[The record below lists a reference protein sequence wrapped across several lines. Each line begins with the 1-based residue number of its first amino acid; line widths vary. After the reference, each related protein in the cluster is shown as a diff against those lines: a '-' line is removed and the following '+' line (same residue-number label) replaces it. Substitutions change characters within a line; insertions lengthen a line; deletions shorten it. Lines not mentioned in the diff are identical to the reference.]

1 MRLFTQTHTQELC
14 EEGTLQQAIVR
25 KLFGGS
31 RESSEARGKLRSTL
45 KTAREVSAGM
55 QHLHSLGII
64 RELEG
69 R

>member
-1 MRLFTQTHTQELC
+1 M
-14 EEGTLQQAIVR
+14 QQAIVR

-64 RELEG
+64 RETEG
-69 R
+69 H